1 LQRWL
6 PLLHLRVEVAV
17 AAAPL
22 RVHRPQQAALA
33 QVVEVAVPAVLRRQQ
48 LVVVAQAVAVV
59 KVARAVA
66 VVKVALAVL
75 VQFLP
80 FRAVQL
86 LQRPQEDVAL
96 KVRLPRL
103 HRLS

>member
-1 LQRWL
+1 MAAA
-6 PLLHLRVEVAV
+6 HLRVH
-17 AAAPL
+17 L
-22 RVHRPQQAALA
+22 PQQAELA
-33 QVVEVAVPAVLRRQQ
+33 QVVEEAVPAVLRRQQ
-48 LVVVAQAVAVV
+48 LVVVVAQAVAVV

-66 VVKVALAVL
+66 VVKVAPAVL

-96 KVRLPRL
+96 KVHLPRQ